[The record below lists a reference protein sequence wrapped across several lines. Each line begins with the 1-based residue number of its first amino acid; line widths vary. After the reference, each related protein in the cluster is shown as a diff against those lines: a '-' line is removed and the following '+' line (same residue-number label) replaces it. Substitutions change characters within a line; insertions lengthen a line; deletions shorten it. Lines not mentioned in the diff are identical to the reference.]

1 MIGIDGWDI
10 APLQEKDRAAVLAV
24 LGLDRFVFAYQERV
38 GAQLLRSWIVE
49 GATSEAFFPMANGD
63 AAQADDLPLLIRTH
77 LPKELAEQPLFAGQD
92 LWEELVPF
100 PFRLWG
106 ALSTPEASGGLESAD
121 KTWLQAGLDLRA
133 VFQKLQDRLFAA
145 EISLLTLVPVE
156 GEPLTLFFHCVRRR
170 FLNLGRVASAEP
182 LAETSDLSKL
192 AASFQRITL
201 AIPSLANALED
212 QVAGIQEAIELA
224 VDAKA
229 SASLALEQVVDSGP
243 RPLPL

>member
-1 MIGIDGWDI
+1 MIGIEGWDI
-10 APLQEKDRAAVLAV
+10 APLQEKDRAEVLAA

-38 GAQLLRSWIVE
+38 GSQLLRSWIVE
-49 GATSEAFFPMANGD
+49 GAFSEAFFPKATDD

-77 LPKELAEQPLFAGQD
+77 LAKELAEQPLFAGQA

-106 ALSTPEASGGLESAD
+106 ALATPEASGGLESAD
-121 KTWLQAGLDLRA
+121 KTWLKAGLDLRA
-133 VFQKLQDRLFAA
+133 AFQKLQDALFEA

-156 GEPLTLFFHCVRRR
+156 GDPLTFFFHCVRRR
-170 FLNLGRVASAEP
+170 FLSLGRLASAEP
-182 LAETSDLSKL
+182 TTESADLAKL

-212 QVAGIQEAIELA
+212 QVAGIGEAIEQA
-224 VDAKA
+224 VDSKA
-229 SASLALEQVVDSGP
+229 SASLVLEPADASEP